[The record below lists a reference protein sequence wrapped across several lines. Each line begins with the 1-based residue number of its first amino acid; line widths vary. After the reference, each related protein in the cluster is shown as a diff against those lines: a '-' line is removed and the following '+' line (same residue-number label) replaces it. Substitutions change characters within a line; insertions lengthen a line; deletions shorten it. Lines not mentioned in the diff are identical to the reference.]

1 MTCGEIRRRRGRG
14 LRALTAMILLVAS
27 TFGMAACREKGPA
40 ERAGDKID
48 RAVEKLDDAVNPK
61 GPAEKAGRAVDKA
74 VDDLKD

>member
-1 MTCGEIRRRRGRG
+1 MKDGEIRQRRGRG
-14 LRALTAMILLVAS
+14 LRAVTVMTLLVAG
-27 TFGMAACREKGPA
+27 TLGMAACRDKGPA
-40 ERAGDKID
+40 ERAGEKMD